1 MARTG
6 ETHAAFPGLASN
18 AGVSRTTIR
27 YRSIDYAVVPRPD
40 LAIAGVIPWCLEL
53 DGAMYQVATDET
65 HAARGARDFLHIGIR
80 SALTPRT
87 PNFLAN
93 TRYPLLLS
101 IDGVA
106 VRGWPVT
113 VDENRWPVWL
123 FESTGCARSEC
134 GTITAE
140 QTLADVEDLA
150 KLWLRTSDSAES

>member
-1 MARTG
+1 MR
-6 ETHAAFPGLASN
+6 
-18 AGVSRTTIR
+18 R
-27 YRSIDYAVVPRPD
+27 D
-40 LAIAGVIPWCLEL
+40 LAIAGVIPWCLDL
-53 DGAMYQVATDET
+53 GGATYQVATDEVY
-65 HAARGARDFLHIGIR
+65 AARGARDFLKVGIR

-87 PNFLAN
+87 PNFMAS

-106 VRGWPVT
+106 VRGWPAT

-123 FESTGCARSEC
+123 FESTGRPPTEC

-150 KLWLRTSDSAES
+150 KIWLRSSGILGAK